1 MEKRRKVILRA
12 TIVFVCLLVVFISL
26 RALIGASGDSQTIGS
41 HKLTGNFTGSKL
53 ALVTISG
60 PIFYSA
66 KVIDVLEK
74 YGKDQNVKA
83 IVLRIDS
90 PGGGVSACQEIVAEL
105 KKVKKK
111 DGYNKKVI
119 VSFGTLAASGGYYI
133 GCYGDRIFS
142 NPGTLTGS
150 IGVIMENLNLEELL
164 NKIGV
169 KEEVIKSGKFKDTGS
184 SMRKMTTEERQLLQG
199 VIDDVYAQFVDAVAD
214 GRGAVFTAKIK
225 KAGDAAAS
233 DPVTK
238 EQIVAEI
245 KKHADGRIFSG
256 SQALQYGF
264 VDELGTQED
273 AINWAAKAV
282 GINGEPVVI
291 APKKDLSLLERI
303 FGDNSAEERFR
314 GIFHGNGLSYMYGK

>member
-1 MEKRRKVILRA
+1 MEKSRKLIIRA
-12 TIVFVCLLVVFISL
+12 ALVFVCLLALFFSL
-26 RALIGASGDSQTIGS
+26 RTLIGGSGDSQTISS
-41 HKLTGNFTGSKL
+41 HKLTGNFSGNKL

-66 KVIDVLEK
+66 KIIDILEK
-74 YGKDQNVKA
+74 YGKDQNIKA

-111 DGYNKKVI
+111 DGYNKKVV

-164 NKIGV
+164 NKVGV

-199 VIDDVYAQFVDAVAD
+199 VIDDVYAQFVDAVAE
-214 GRGAVFTAKIK
+214 GRGAVFTARIK
-225 KAGDAAAS
+225 KTGNTASKDA
-233 DPVTK
+233 VTK

-273 AINWAAKAV
+273 AVNWAAKAC
-282 GINGEPVVI
+282 GISGEPVVI
-291 APKKDLSLLERI
+291 TPRKEMSFLEKV

>member
-1 MEKRRKVILRA
+1 MEKSRKLIIRA
-12 TIVFVCLLVVFISL
+12 ALVFACLLVLFFSL
-26 RALIGASGDSQTIGS
+26 RTLIGAAGDSRTISS
-41 HKLTGNFTGSKL
+41 HKLAGSLSGNKL

-66 KVIDVLEK
+66 KIIDTLEK
-74 YGKDQNVKA
+74 YGKDQNIKA
-83 IVLRIDS
+83 VVLRIDS
-90 PGGGVSACQEIVAEL
+90 PGGGVSACQEIAAEL
-105 KKVKKK
+105 KKFNKK
-111 DGYNKKVI
+111 DGYNKKVV

-164 NKIGV
+164 KKVGI

-199 VIDDVYAQFVDAVAD
+199 VIDDVYAQFVDAVAE
-214 GRGAVFTAKIK
+214 GRGEVFATKVR
-225 KAGDAAAS
+225 KAGNLGAKDAVS
-233 DPVTK
+233 R
-238 EQIVAEI
+238 EQIIAEI
-245 KKHADGRIFSG
+245 KKYADGRIFSG

-273 AINWAAKAV
+273 AVNWAAKAC
-282 GINGEPVVI
+282 GIKGEPVVI
-291 APKKDLSLLERI
+291 TPRKEMSLMERV

-314 GIFHGNGLSYMYGK
+314 GILHGNGLSYMYGK

>member
-1 MEKRRKVILRA
+1 MEKSRKPIIRA
-12 TIVFVCLLVVFISL
+12 ALVFACLLVVFLSL
-26 RALIGASGDSQTIGS
+26 RALIGAAGDSQTNS
-41 HKLTGNFTGSKL
+41 AHKLTGNFSGNKL

-66 KVIDVLEK
+66 KIIDILEK
-74 YGKDQNVKA
+74 YGKDQSIKG

-111 DGYNKKVI
+111 DGYNKKVV

-164 NKIGV
+164 NKVGV

-199 VIDDVYAQFVDAVAD
+199 VIDDVYAQFVDAVAE
-214 GRGAVFTAKIK
+214 GRGAVFAAKIK
-225 KAGDAAAS
+225 KTGTPVSKDA
-233 DPVTK
+233 VTK

-256 SQALQYGF
+256 SQAFQYGF

-273 AINWAAKAV
+273 AVNWAAKAC
-282 GINGEPVVI
+282 GISGEPVVI
-291 APKKDLSLLERI
+291 TPRKEMSLLERV